1 MELFRSPISFREKQT
16 EGNRK
21 IAVVPAGYGV
31 GASFVA
37 AQTAMHLEGKVSLA
51 ELGKPY
57 FYLSLDMEK
66 QFCGREFSFYEECSK
81 ESYSEIENLLFG
93 INWLARRPNA
103 EGNVDYKCLLKLL
116 SFPPKGSLILDFSRV
131 CRDMIIDS
139 LSEMD
144 QVYLVLDPLPSKL
157 IESAD
162 FIEKIRLLFPSAL
175 VIVNKMN
182 KGVHKNELR
191 RFLGNCEIKE
201 IPFYPP
207 HVIYK
212 AEYNCCLPDFT

>member
-1 MELFRSPISFREKQT
+1 MELFRSPISFRENKA
-16 EGNRK
+16 EGSRK
-21 IAVVPAGYGV
+21 IAVVPAEYGA

-37 AQTAMHLEGKVSLA
+37 AQTAMHLGGRVTLA
-51 ELGKPY
+51 ELGNPY

-66 QFCGREFSFYEECSK
+66 QFCGRQFSFFEECSDK
-81 ESYSEIENLLFG
+81 SYSEIENTLFN
-93 INWLARRPNA
+93 INWLVRRPDA
-103 EGNVDYKCLLKLL
+103 EGDVEYKRLLKLL
-116 SFPPKGSLILDFSRV
+116 SFPPEGSLILDYSRV
-131 CRDMIIDS
+131 CEDMVIES

-144 QVYLVLDPLPSKL
+144 QIYLVLDPLPSRL
-157 IESAD
+157 IGSST

-182 KGVHKNELR
+182 RGVHKNELR

-207 HVIYK
+207 QIIYK
-212 AEYNCCLPDFT
+212 AEYNCCLPDFS